1 MASKVQ
7 KGVAGRKVAKALDLT
22 PPLKISKIVIALD
35 TITMSLRKRL
45 MKSKNA
51 STKGMSKAVSE
62 YSDALKAAKK
72 RGAYLRAKK
81 MLNSATKPVKA
92 ILDIKDKGDWLPAA
106 PKNAKIWLSM
116 KLDQKKWAQTRLT
129 GAIQEMRAIIFPNK
143 QVQFDIA
150 GEVKPSI
157 SSIRGEKGMDFKDE
171 LPSPS
176 KKRYNGHS
184 LKGFERAHLW
194 GHGFGDEAKLGLMYA
209 PKALNQEVQGFG
221 IEMFIRDL
229 QLLAQH
235 EGRKVFCHC
244 RALSHP
250 PKGKSNLSPG
260 KGELLISDVFY
271 EVTYEAKDGRKIVGR
286 FVASISEPPESK
298 VLIDKDQSLLT
309 EI

>member
-7 KGVAGRKVAKALDLT
+7 KGVAGRKAAKALDLT
-22 PPLKISKIVIALD
+22 PPLKISKIIIALD

-62 YSDALKAAKK
+62 YSEALKAAKK

-81 MLNSATKPVKA
+81 MLNSATEPVKA

-129 GAIQEMRAIIFPNK
+129 GAIQEMRALILPNK
-143 QVQFDIA
+143 QVRFDIA

-157 SSIRGEKGMDFKDE
+157 SPIRGEKGMDFKDE

-176 KKRYNGHS
+176 KKLYNGHS
-184 LKGFERAHLW
+184 LKGYERAHLW

-209 PKALNQEVQGFG
+209 PKALNQEVQNFGF
-221 IEMFIRDL
+221 EKFIREL
-229 QLLAQH
+229 QVLSQQ
-235 EGRKVFCHC
+235 EGRKVFCRC
-244 RALSHP
+244 KAFSHP
-250 PKGKSNLSPG
+250 PKGKSLNAA
-260 KGELLISDVFY
+260 KGELLISEVFY
-271 EVTYEAKDGRKIVGR
+271 EVVYEAKDGRKIVGK
-286 FVASISEPPESK
+286 FAASITEPPESK
-298 VLIDKDQSLLT
+298 VILNEAESLLT